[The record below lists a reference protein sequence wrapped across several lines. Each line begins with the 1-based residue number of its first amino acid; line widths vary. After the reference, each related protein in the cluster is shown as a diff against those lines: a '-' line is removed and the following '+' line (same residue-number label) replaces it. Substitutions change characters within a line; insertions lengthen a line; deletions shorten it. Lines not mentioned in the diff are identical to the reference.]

1 MDCAAQ
7 AQSEFHGKLKGLE
20 MYASTLFL
28 AHVSIAGVAIPS
40 TSEAFQLSSKIWFVW
55 CIVWLLMAA
64 WSKPSKRREFP
75 WQRLEHVLP
84 MIVGFLLIYNHNF
97 AWKFLAIPIVPQND
111 AVTVLGLLLTI
122 GGLIFAVWARIALGA
137 NWSGTVTIKSGHN
150 LIRRGP
156 YKWIRHPIYTGLL
169 LSMAGTVL
177 LQGEVRALL
186 GFLLVLLALYRKAKR
201 EERFLS
207 EEFGEG
213 FAEHAKHTGMFLPR
227 FS

>member
-1 MDCAAQ
+1 MPTTAD
-7 AQSEFHGKLKGLE
+7 
-20 MYASTLFL
+20 
-28 AHVSIAGVAIPS
+28 
-40 TSEAFQLSSKIWFVW
+40 AFQISSKIWFVW
-55 CIVWLLMAA
+55 GIVWLLMAA

-75 WQRLEHVLP
+75 WQRLEHVIPL
-84 MIVGFLLIYNHNF
+84 VFGFLLIYNNRF
-97 AWKFLAIPIVPQND
+97 AWSLLADRIIPQND
-111 AVTVLGLLLTI
+111 AITIIGLLLTL

-156 YKWIRHPIYTGLL
+156 YRWIRHPIYTGIL
-169 LSMAGTVL
+169 LSFLGTIL
-177 LQGEVRALL
+177 LQGEVRAFL
-186 GFLLVLLALYRKAKR
+186 GFVFVLLALYRKAKR

-227 FS
+227 LG

>member
-1 MDCAAQ
+1 MQLLIALTNV
-7 AQSEFHGKLKGLE
+7 F
-20 MYASTLFL
+20 
-28 AHVSIAGVAIPS
+28 SIARIAIPS
-40 TSEAFQLSSKIWFVW
+40 TADAFQVSSKIWFVW

-75 WQRLEHVLP
+75 WQRLEHIIP
-84 MIVGFLLIYNHNF
+84 MVFGFFLIYNHR
-97 AWKFLAIPIVPQND
+97 AEWGLLGDRIVPQND
-111 AVTVLGLLLTI
+111 AVAIAGLLLTA

-169 LSMAGTVL
+169 LSMVGTVML
-177 LQGEVRALL
+177 EGEVRSFI
-186 GFLLVLLALYRKAKR
+186 GFVLVLLALYRKAKR
-201 EERFLS
+201 EERFLF

>member
-1 MDCAAQ
+1 MFTMIA
-7 AQSEFHGKLKGLE
+7 
-20 MYASTLFL
+20 FL
-28 AHVSIAGVAIPS
+28 AGITIPS
-40 TSEAFQLSSKIWFVW
+40 TSEAFQISSKIWFVW
-55 CIVWLLMAA
+55 AILWLLMAT

-75 WQRLEHVLP
+75 WQRLEHIIP
-84 MIVGFLLIYNHNF
+84 MVAGFLLIYDRNF
-97 AWKFLAIPIVPQND
+97 AWKFLGNRIIPEND
-111 AVTVLGLLLTI
+111 VVTIFGLGLTL

-169 LSMAGTVL
+169 ASFVGTVL
-177 LQGEVRALL
+177 LQGEVRSFL
-186 GFLLVLLALYRKAKR
+186 GFVMVLLALYRKAKR
-201 EERFLS
+201 EEKFLS

-213 FAEHAKHTGMFLPR
+213 FTEHAKHTGMFLPR

>member
-1 MDCAAQ
+1 MKFAA
-7 AQSEFHGKLKGLE
+7 FFVLI
-20 MYASTLFL
+20 F
-28 AHVSIAGVAIPS
+28 SIAGIPIPS
-40 TSEAFQLSSKIWFVW
+40 TAEAFQISSKIWFVW
-55 CIVWLLMAA
+55 CILWLLMAA

-75 WQRLEHVLP
+75 WQRLEHVIP
-84 MIVGFLLIYNHNF
+84 MVIGFLLVYNHYF
-97 AWKFLAIPIVPQND
+97 GWKFLGDRIVPEND
-111 AVTVLGLLLTI
+111 AVTVAGLFLTL
-122 GGLIFAVWARIALGA
+122 GGLVFAVWARIALGA

-156 YKWIRHPIYTGLL
+156 YKWIRHPIYTGIL
-169 LSMAGTVL
+169 LSFVGTVL
-177 LQGEVRALL
+177 LQGEVRSFL
-186 GFLLVLLALYRKAKR
+186 GFLMVFLALYRKAKR

>member
-1 MDCAAQ
+1 MLTTAQ
-7 AQSEFHGKLKGLE
+7 
-20 MYASTLFL
+20 
-28 AHVSIAGVAIPS
+28 
-40 TSEAFQLSSKIWFVW
+40 AFQLSSKIWFAW

-75 WQRLEHVLP
+75 WQRLEHIIP
-84 MIVGFLLIYNHNF
+84 MVFGFTLIYNHRL
-97 AWKFLAIPIVPQND
+97 AWSWLALSIVADNSPI
-111 AVTVLGLLLTI
+111 AAIGLLLTA
-122 GGLIFAVWARIALGA
+122 GGLVFAVWARIALGA

-156 YKWIRHPIYTGLL
+156 YRWVRHPIYTGLL
-169 LSMAGTVL
+169 FSVVGTVL
-177 LQGEVRALL
+177 LQGEVRSLL
-186 GFLLVLLALYRKAKR
+186 GFVIILFALYRKAKR
-201 EERFLS
+201 EEKFLS

>member
-1 MDCAAQ
+1 MHLAA
-7 AQSEFHGKLKGLE
+7 SFVL
-20 MYASTLFL
+20 
-28 AHVSIAGVAIPS
+28 VSSSAGIAIPS
-40 TSEAFQLSSKIWFVW
+40 AAEAFHLSQKIWFAWAVL
-55 CIVWLLMAA
+55 WLLMAA

-75 WQRLEHVLP
+75 WQRLEHVIP
-84 MIVGFLLIYNHNF
+84 MIIGFLFLYNHNF
-97 AWKFLAIPIVPQND
+97 AWKFLGDRIIPQND
-111 AVTVLGLLLTI
+111 GVTILGLVLTA

-156 YKWIRHPIYTGLL
+156 YKWIRHPIYTGILISFL
-169 LSMAGTVL
+169 GTVL
-177 LQGEVRALL
+177 LLGEVRALC
-186 GFLLVLLALYRKAKR
+186 GFAFVVLALYRKARR

>member
-1 MDCAAQ
+1 MQ
-7 AQSEFHGKLKGLE
+7 
-20 MYASTLFL
+20 L
-28 AHVSIAGVAIPS
+28 AIALANVSSIAGIAIPS
-40 TSEAFQLSSKIWFVW
+40 AADAFQISSKIWFIW

-75 WQRLEHVLP
+75 WQRLEHVIP
-84 MIVGFLLIYNHNF
+84 MVIGFMLIYNHNF
-97 AWKFLAIPIVPQND
+97 AWSWLATRLVSDNS
-111 AVTVLGLLLTI
+111 AVALIGLLLTA
-122 GGLIFAVWARIALGA
+122 GGLLFAVWARIALGA

-156 YKWIRHPIYTGLL
+156 YRWIRHPIYTGLL
-169 LSMAGTVL
+169 ASMVGTVL
-177 LQGEVRALL
+177 LQGEVRSIL
-186 GFLLVLLALYRKAKR
+186 GFVLVVLALYRKAKR

-207 EEFGEG
+207 DEFGEG

>member
-1 MDCAAQ
+1 M
-7 AQSEFHGKLKGLE
+7 
-20 MYASTLFL
+20 
-28 AHVSIAGVAIPS
+28 AGIAIPS
-40 TSEAFQLSSKIWFVW
+40 TSEAFQISSKIWFVW

-84 MIVGFLLIYNHNF
+84 MIIGFLLIYNHNF
-97 AWKFLAIPIVPQND
+97 AWKFLAIQIVPQND
-111 AVTVLGLLLTI
+111 ILTIAGLLLTI

-137 NWSGTVTIKSGHN
+137 NWSGTVTIKSGHS

-186 GFLLVLLALYRKAKR
+186 GFALVLLALYRKAKR
-201 EERFLS
+201 EEQFLS

-213 FAEHAKHTGMFLPR
+213 FVEHAKHTGMFLPR
-227 FS
+227 FG

>member
-1 MDCAAQ
+1 MLWQNALSNV
-7 AQSEFHGKLKGLE
+7 SE
-20 MYASTLFL
+20 LFT
-28 AHVSIAGVAIPS
+28 VQIPS
-40 TSEAFQLSSKIWFVW
+40 TAEAFQISSKIWFVW

-75 WQRLEHVLP
+75 WQRLEHVIPLL
-84 MIVGFLLIYNHNF
+84 IGFLLIYNRRF
-97 AWKFLAIPIVPQND
+97 AWSFLADRIVPQND
-111 AVTVLGLLLTI
+111 AVTVAGLALTV

-137 NWSGTVTIKSGHN
+137 NWSGTVTIKTGHN

-156 YKWIRHPIYTGLL
+156 YRWIRHPIYTGILG
-169 LSMAGTVL
+169 SMIGTVM
-177 LQGEVRALL
+177 LQGEVRAFL
-186 GFLLVLLALYRKAKR
+186 GFALMLLALYRKARR

>member
-1 MDCAAQ
+1 MLWQNALSNV
-7 AQSEFHGKLKGLE
+7 SE
-20 MYASTLFL
+20 LFT
-28 AHVSIAGVAIPS
+28 VQIPS
-40 TSEAFQLSSKIWFVW
+40 TAEAFQISSKIWFVW

-75 WQRLEHVLP
+75 WQRLEHVIPLL
-84 MIVGFLLIYNHNF
+84 IGFLLIYNRRL
-97 AWKFLAIPIVPQND
+97 AWNFLAGRIVPQND
-111 AVTVLGLLLTI
+111 AVTVAGLALTV

-137 NWSGTVTIKSGHN
+137 NWSGTVTIKTGHN

-156 YKWIRHPIYTGLL
+156 YRWIRHPIYTGILG
-169 LSMAGTVL
+169 SMIGTVM
-177 LQGEVRALL
+177 LQGEVRAFL
-186 GFLLVLLALYRKAKR
+186 GFALMLLALYRKARR

>member
-1 MDCAAQ
+1 MPTTA
-7 AQSEFHGKLKGLE
+7 
-20 MYASTLFL
+20 
-28 AHVSIAGVAIPS
+28 
-40 TSEAFQLSSKIWFVW
+40 EAFQISSKIWFAW

-75 WQRLEHVLP
+75 WQRLEHVIPL
-84 MIVGFLLIYNHNF
+84 VFGFMLIYNHVF
-97 AWKFLAIPIVPQND
+97 AWGWLGTRIVSQNSIVA
-111 AVTVLGLLLTI
+111 AVGLLLTA
-122 GGLIFAVWARIALGA
+122 GGLVFAVWARIALGA

-156 YKWIRHPIYTGLL
+156 YRWIRHPIYTGLL
-169 LSMAGTVL
+169 GSFVGTVL
-177 LQGEVRALL
+177 LQGEVRSIL
-186 GFLLVLLALYRKAKR
+186 GLVLILAALYRKAKR

-227 FS
+227 FG